1 MIFKFI
7 DSIPMHITLVDTFTV
22 FMVLFAVIDITGS
35 IPIILDLKRKT
46 GEFSAVKA
54 TLISFVIL
62 AMFLI
67 VGEPLLGLF
76 GVDISSFAIAG
87 ALILFFLSLE
97 MVLGIQLFKYEY
109 HKGTSSIVPL
119 AFPLIA
125 GAGAITTL
133 ISLKS
138 QYSMLTIMVALILNM
153 ILVYFVLKA
162 TRTFERILGE
172 GGIQV
177 LQKIFGVIL
186 LSIAVKLF
194 ISNTGINIGHGG

>member
-1 MIFKFI
+1 
-7 DSIPMHITLVDTFTV
+7 MHITFVDTFTV

-35 IPIILDLKRKT
+35 IPIILDIKKKT
-46 GEFSAVKA
+46 GDFQPVKA

-62 AMFLI
+62 ALFLI

-76 GVDISSFAIAG
+76 GVDVSSFAIAG

-97 MVLGIQLFKYEY
+97 MVLGIQLFKYEV

-138 QYSMLTIMVALILNM
+138 QYNMPTIMLALTLNM
-153 ILVYFVLKA
+153 IIVFFVLKA
-162 TRTFERILGE
+162 TKTFERILGD
-172 GGIQV
+172 GGIHV

-194 ISNTGINIGHGG
+194 ISNTGIHIPHGG

>member
-1 MIFKFI
+1 
-7 DSIPMHITLVDTFTV
+7 
-22 FMVLFAVIDITGS
+22 
-35 IPIILDLKRKT
+35 
-46 GEFSAVKA
+46 
-54 TLISFVIL
+54 
-62 AMFLI
+62 
-67 VGEPLLGLF
+67 LLGLF

-138 QYSMLTIMVALILNM
+138 QYNMLTIMVALVLNM
-153 ILVYFVLKA
+153 ILVYFVLRA
-162 TRTFERILGE
+162 TKTFERILGE